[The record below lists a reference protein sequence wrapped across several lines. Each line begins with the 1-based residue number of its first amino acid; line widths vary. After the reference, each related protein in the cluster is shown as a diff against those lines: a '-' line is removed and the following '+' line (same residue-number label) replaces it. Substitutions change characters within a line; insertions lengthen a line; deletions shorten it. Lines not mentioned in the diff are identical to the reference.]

1 MGLSF
6 GFGFGPF
13 RASTRIGGRGR
24 QGNDGGD
31 EEFWLFLFIVLGI
44 ASGVPLAL
52 SDVWGLATDS
62 LLWGWLF
69 LGGLPS
75 VALLLF
81 HARQLSTI
89 KGGRLTFNSVATALL
104 SLPAGGYSFIV
115 LFALDNQTGDR
126 WYICLLLVPF
136 GILHFLWMRW
146 TIWMFSSERQLEK
159 LRVINE
165 KRQHINQVRFQENQV
180 HLLSAA
186 EKQGEQAHLGLF
198 VREHVVQV
206 EKLLAAGFGAE
217 DFEPQ
222 IRHLFKMMRDQLSAF
237 SNKWGMRAETKE
249 LEVAELAEL
258 VFKQTG
264 IKDL

>member
-31 EEFWLFLFIVLGI
+31 EEFWLFLFIVLGL

-52 SDVWGLATDS
+52 SDLWDFATYP

-69 LGGLPS
+69 LGGFPS
-75 VALLLF
+75 IAIFFF
-81 HARQLSTI
+81 HARQLSTV
-89 KGGRLTFNSVATALL
+89 KNGRLTFNSFATALL
-104 SLPAGGYSFIV
+104 SLPAFGYAFIV
-115 LFALDNQTGDR
+115 LFALDNQTGAR
-126 WYICLLLVPF
+126 WLLFLSLIPYGF
-136 GILHFLWMRW
+136 LHLLWVRW
-146 TIWMFSSERQLEK
+146 TIWIFSSERQLEK
-159 LRVINE
+159 QRVIDE
-165 KRQHINQVRFQENQV
+165 RRQRINQAKFQENQV

-186 EKQGEQAHLGLF
+186 ERQTEQARLGLF
-198 VREHVVQV
+198 VREHCVQV
-206 EKLLAAGFGAE
+206 EKLLSAGVGAE
-217 DFEPQ
+217 DFEAQ

-249 LEVAELAEL
+249 LEVTELAEL

-264 IKDL
+264 LKDL